1 VSRHGERSDVP
12 LDLMQVGRLVWTEL
26 PVLMLISLLATLAA
40 TVTMGVALAVAAL
53 APLVAAVLL
62 GPAWIGST
70 TVCVQLLAG
79 DAAGA
84 RGLVLAIRKRWRT
97 GTGLSMPPA
106 IVAVIL
112 IGTASIR
119 GSHEGQAWLLLPLGV
134 DALALILLLLGGV
147 MVFPLSVMT
156 GLRGRDC
163 WLAALALVGRNVVST
178 LGIAAFFVLLALS
191 VRYLGPI
198 LLLIAAGPLALLC
211 TAVTRGA
218 IAEPTIE
225 GTR

>member
-1 VSRHGERSDVP
+1 V
-12 LDLMQVGRLVWTEL
+12 QVGRLVWTEL

-40 TVTMGVALAVAAL
+40 TVTMGVAVAVAAL

-70 TVCVQLLAG
+70 TICARLLAG
-79 DAAGA
+79 DAVGA
-84 RGLVLAIRKRWRT
+84 RSLVSAIWRRWRT
-97 GTGLSMPPA
+97 GMGLSMPPA
-106 IVAVIL
+106 IVAMVL

-119 GSHEGQAWLLLPLGV
+119 SGHEDQAWLLLPLGV
-134 DALALILLLLGGV
+134 DALILILLLLGGV

-163 WLAALALVGRNVVST
+163 WLAALALVGRNLVST
-178 LGIAAFFVLLALS
+178 LGVAALVVLLALS

-198 LLLIAAGPLALLC
+198 LLLIAAGPLVLLC

-218 IAEPTIE
+218 IAEPMIE